1 MIKSTNELTAAE
13 TLKAWDRLIVGLQDK
28 LSYCEDDISIQLV
41 SYSSGVA
48 LWDVYFTDD
57 FCSKW
62 QMEDL
67 MGDRDDLN
75 GITIHEGQLRARFL
89 TSFD

>member
-1 MIKSTNELTAAE
+1 MIKSTNELTVSE
-13 TLKAWDRLIVGLQDK
+13 TLDAWDALLNDLKAK

-41 SYSSGVA
+41 SYSTGVV
-48 LWDVYFTDD
+48 LWDVFFTDE

-67 MGDRDDLN
+67 LGDRDDLN